1 MAINK
6 PNLNIPNLNTN
17 TPELFINKYVWEQ
30 FRLADE
36 TFYNQY
42 KNNGV
47 SFVPIFPINDPNAS
61 NIAWGSRPYILY
73 DNFVKARTGKDK
85 YFYPIKSQQMLYS
98 IRGASVEDVYAMRH
112 IMLSS
117 LDREDAAA
125 EDINNFISIT
135 NSDPLKPPL
144 VNFQCINA
152 YQVTYMKDATNL
164 DTTRT
169 PYQTDLIVKF
179 DYHII
184 PPQIPIVA
192 GTASAG
198 FVSASGYLY
207 Y

>member
-1 MAINK
+1 MAINITHLEK
-6 PNLNIPNLNTN
+6 S

-30 FRLADE
+30 FRLNDE
-36 TFYNQY
+36 DFYNEY
-42 KNNGV
+42 IENGKR
-47 SFVPIFPINDPNAS
+47 FVPIFPVNDPNAGAIS
-61 NIAWGSRPYILY
+61 WGSRPYILY

-144 VNFQCINA
+144 VNFQCVNA

>member
-1 MAINK
+1 MKLAINIDGLSTK
-6 PNLNIPNLNTN
+6 
-17 TPELFINKYVWEQ
+17 TPELLVNRYVWEQ

-42 KNNGV
+42 RNNGIG
-47 SFVPIFPINDPNAS
+47 FVPIFPINDPNAS

-112 IMLSS
+112 VMLSS

-125 EDINNFISIT
+125 EDINEFVGP
-135 NSDPLKPPL
+135 SDVK
-144 VNFQCINA
+144 FQCVNA

-179 DYHII
+179 DYH
-184 PPQIPIVA
+184 VN
-192 GTASAG
+192 TS
-198 FVSASGYLY
+198 YN
-207 Y
+207 

>member
-1 MAINK
+1 LAINITHLQK
-6 PNLNIPNLNTN
+6 S

-30 FRLADE
+30 FRLNDE
-36 TFYNQY
+36 DFYNEY
-42 KNNGV
+42 IENGKR
-47 SFVPIFPINDPNAS
+47 FVPIFPVNDPNAGAIS
-61 NIAWGSRPYILY
+61 WGSRPYILY

-85 YFYPIKSQQMLYS
+85 SFYPIKSQQMLYS

-135 NSDPLKPPL
+135 NSDPLKPSL

>member
-1 MAINK
+1 MKLAIN
-6 PNLNIPNLNTN
+6 IPHLEKS

-30 FRLADE
+30 FKINDE
-36 TFYNQY
+36 DFYNEY
-42 KNNGV
+42 VENGRR
-47 SFVPIFPINDPNAS
+47 FIPIFPVNDPNAGAIS
-61 NIAWGSRPYILY
+61 WGSRPYILY

-125 EDINNFISIT
+125 EDVNNFASLT
-135 NSDPLKPPL
+135 NADPNKPPL
-144 VNFQCINA
+144 VKFQCINA

-184 PPQIPIVA
+184 PSQI

-198 FVSASGYLY
+198 FTSASGYLY

>member
-1 MAINK
+1 MAINITHLQK
-6 PNLNIPNLNTN
+6 S

-30 FRLADE
+30 FRLNDE
-36 TFYNQY
+36 DFYNEY
-42 KNNGV
+42 IENGKR
-47 SFVPIFPINDPNAS
+47 FVPIFPVNDPNAGAIS
-61 NIAWGSRPYILY
+61 WGSRPYILY

-85 YFYPIKSQQMLYS
+85 SFYPIKSQQMLYS

-135 NSDPLKPPL
+135 NSDPLKPSL

>member
-1 MAINK
+1 MKLAINITHLEK
-6 PNLNIPNLNTN
+6 S

-30 FRLADE
+30 FRLNDE
-36 TFYNQY
+36 DFYNEY
-42 KNNGV
+42 VENGRR
-47 SFVPIFPINDPNAS
+47 FVPIFPVNDPNAGAIS
-61 NIAWGSRPYILY
+61 WGSRPYILY

-112 IMLSS
+112 IMISA

-125 EDINNFISIT
+125 EDVNKFASTSNT
-135 NSDPLKPPL
+135 EPNKPPL
-144 VNFQCINA
+144 VYFQCINA

-184 PPQIPIVA
+184 PPQI

-198 FVSASGYLY
+198 FTSASGYLY